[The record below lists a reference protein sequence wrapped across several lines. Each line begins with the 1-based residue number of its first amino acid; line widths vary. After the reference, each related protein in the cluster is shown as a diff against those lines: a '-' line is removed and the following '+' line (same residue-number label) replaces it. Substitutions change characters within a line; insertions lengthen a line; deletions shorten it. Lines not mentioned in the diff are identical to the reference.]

1 MLGRSCVL
9 GTSGISPAMAQLA
22 IALHFTLGAMRVG
35 PLTIRKESQC
45 LMGIS
50 HQGAYRQ
57 SLVSWGN
64 VGRRDR
70 RVCSDTQWSLLFLPT
85 LLRGLEKND
94 YKQGCVHA
102 STSSC

>member
-9 GTSGISPAMAQLA
+9 GTRGISPSMAQLA
-22 IALHFTLGAMRVG
+22 IALPFSLGAMRVG

-50 HQGAYRQ
+50 YQGAYRQ
-57 SLVSWGN
+57 SLVSWEN
-64 VGRRDR
+64 VGGRDR
-70 RVCSDTQWSLLFLPT
+70 RVCSDTQWSLSFLPT
-85 LLRGLEKND
+85 LLRGLEKDN
-94 YKQGCVHA
+94 YKHGCVHA